1 MTDKR
6 ILIENDSNK
15 RVKALRRIDLN
26 LFVVF
31 ATIYEYRSLTTAA
44 HHLGLT
50 QPAVSHSLARLRDA
64 LNDKLFVRK
73 GSQSIPTPFA
83 QSIIDDVHTSLDLI
97 RSGPLGLKEFHPE
110 TASVEFRI
118 SMDPATEA
126 LVLPEL
132 VQRMNRMAPGV
143 VLSSMRVQRKSV
155 EAELGRGDL
164 DLAIDV
170 DFPFG
175 NEIKRQ
181 SVVKESP
188 VVVGR
193 RNGNL
198 SSILT
203 QDEYLRSKHIVVTS
217 RRGGIGLDDYVLA
230 KMGFRRDIAV
240 RCSSLMVGLQIAE
253 NTDNLLSL
261 GLGQLLG
268 ISPAHE
274 LQVFDFPFDVPQVES
289 ILFWHQNF
297 DSEPSNIWLRKQVA
311 DVLKLR
317 HPSFHYPGPEGARQ
331 Q

>member
-1 MTDKR
+1 MADKR
-6 ILIENDSNK
+6 ITIENDSND

-31 ATIYEYRSLTTAA
+31 ATIYEYRSLTISA
-44 HHLGLT
+44 HHLGVT

-83 QSIIDDVHTSLDLI
+83 QSIIDDVRTSLDLI

-110 TASVEFRI
+110 TASAEFRI
-118 SMDPATEA
+118 SMDAATEA

-132 VQRMNRMAPGV
+132 VQRINRMAPGI

-175 NEIKRQ
+175 NEIKRH
-181 SVVKESP
+181 SVVRDRP

-193 RNGNL
+193 RNGNR
-198 SSILT
+198 SSTLT
-203 QDEYLRSKHIVVTS
+203 QEEYLRSKHIVVTS

-230 KMGFRRDIAV
+230 KLGFRRDIAV

-268 ISPAHE
+268 ISPEHE
-274 LQVFDFPFDVPQVES
+274 LQVFDFPFEVPDVES
-289 ILFWHQNF
+289 LLFWHENF
-297 DSEPSNIWLRKQVA
+297 DTEPSNMWLRKQVA
-311 DVLKLR
+311 DVLELR
-317 HPSFHYPGPEGARQ
+317 HPSFDCRRHQGARLK
-331 Q
+331 

>member
-1 MTDKR
+1 MTDR
-6 ILIENDSNK
+6 RVPLEDDSND
-15 RVKALRRIDLN
+15 RIKAFRRIDLN

-50 QPAVSHSLARLRDA
+50 QPAVSHSLARLRES

-83 QSIIDDVHTSLDLI
+83 QSIIDDVHTSLELI
-97 RSGPLGLKEFHPE
+97 RSGPLGLKQFHPE
-110 TASVEFRI
+110 SATAEFRI

-132 VQRMNRMAPGV
+132 VQRINKVAPGI
-143 VLSSMRVQRKSV
+143 VLSSMRVQRKNV
-155 EAELGRGDL
+155 EVELGRGDL
-164 DLAIDV
+164 DLAVDV

-175 NEIKRQ
+175 QEIKRQ
-181 SVVKESP
+181 SVVHDSP

-193 RNGNL
+193 RNSNL

-203 QDEYLRSKHIVVTS
+203 QEEYLQSKHIVVTS

-230 KMGFRRDIAV
+230 KLGFRRDIAV

-268 ISPAHE
+268 ISPKHE
-274 LQVFDFPFDVPQVES
+274 LQVFDFPFEVPRVEG
-289 ILFWHQNF
+289 ILFWHENF
-297 DSEPSNIWLRKQVA
+297 DTEPSNIWLRHQVA
-311 DVLKLR
+311 EVLK
-317 HPSFHYPGPEGARQ
+317 HKYPTNHE
-331 Q
+331 